1 MSDWPA
7 LLSSRSILTAFQG
20 RVEES
25 LSRFSEL
32 SSFTIAISDIN
43 WWRDEDEDEPFSL
56 VGLIRQAA
64 RILKR
69 VRTSSRPK
77 AVQAQIDVHALAAL
91 GCPLSSGARTLE
103 ACHALEES
111 LLAFPAFK
119 FQFCWLVPDWR
130 RAGRAEFWSPTIKS
144 AFPKLNQRGLLQLPQ
159 SKYNSDPDL
168 AYNELTVSI
177 VTVPPKRAL
186 QIPLATRIV
195 CTI

>member
-1 MSDWPA
+1 MSDSPA
-7 LLSSRSILTAFQG
+7 LLSSHSILTAFQE
-20 RVEES
+20 RMEES

-32 SSFTIAISDIN
+32 SSFTVVISGGD
-43 WWRDEDEDEPFSL
+43 WWEDQDRPFSL
-56 VGLIRQAA
+56 VGLIRQAT

-77 AVQAQIDVHALAAL
+77 AVQAQINVGALAAL
-91 GCPLSSGARTLE
+91 GRSLSSGAHTLE
-103 ACHALEES
+103 ACAALEES

-130 RAGRAEFWSPTIKS
+130 RAGRAEFWSPTIRS
-144 AFPKLNQRGLLQLPQ
+144 AFPKLNHRGLLQLPQ
-159 SKYNSDPDL
+159 SKYNSDSDL

>member
-7 LLSSRSILTAFQG
+7 LLSSRSILTAFQE
-20 RVEES
+20 RMEES

-32 SSFTIAISDIN
+32 SSFTVVISGST
-43 WWRDEDEDEPFSL
+43 WWGGQDEPYSL
-56 VGLIRQAA
+56 VGLIRQAT

-77 AVQAQIDVHALAAL
+77 AVQAQINVRTLTAL